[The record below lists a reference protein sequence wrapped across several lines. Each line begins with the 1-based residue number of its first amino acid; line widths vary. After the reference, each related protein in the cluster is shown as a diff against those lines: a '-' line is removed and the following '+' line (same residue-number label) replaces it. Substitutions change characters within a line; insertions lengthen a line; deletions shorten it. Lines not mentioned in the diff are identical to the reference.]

1 MSCKYTY
8 KNIFFNSKEDILDFL
23 SKNVIVKKQLSPPA
37 SPPTIPPTQDVNVV
51 LNPNAIGFKI
61 LQPEYYLTQS
71 VVSVADAKANMERKN
86 ALLRSVKNLNE
97 LPTKVR
103 IHTYPHKEVNKNE
116 ELYGKK
122 FQKLG
127 GGQLF
132 QIVHTSEEGVETIIY
147 EFRSLKHGFGL
158 SKGFVQELFP
168 RIIPFLPEKS
178 LLETTDTNG
187 YSNKQ
192 FFPDG
197 FENFY
202 SLYDVWNVMNETERA
217 DFLHKLNI
225 RREQMVEAFD
235 TQNVFD
241 AILKQERQQYELSRV
256 LGNYRTANRG
266 NTVASYGVDFKTE
279 VSVETL
285 PHSMYID
292 AQTGNQHQVVVLAD
306 FDRLYDG
313 EGVLKT
319 GEEYKSAMKKIVD
332 GLRVIVDSATG
343 QEKDRISDAI
353 IDQLAAQLNGDGFD
367 SVHFLNSGYNLVIS
381 DTSGKPYIKPLFPT
395 TDLKSNDALNK
406 NLYELVQNSKY
417 NQKSTR
423 TQGFHI
429 LLKNLSEKVGT
440 KVYVKNVNFN
450 FYTTDKKVNMYTLA
464 VSLEWVKD
472 GKKHNKT
479 IHVPVEDNNE
489 AAGRYEKNVSD
500 IQKKLAKQVEE
511 LFEVSD
517 VSVSFVA
524 SELKEPHDVATILKN
539 NNQVELGVFWDPR
552 YDDGNPKSDFRSGTP
567 VLFSEDRIVPKLIS
581 EEQTS
586 KRATDAV
593 TLPTIST
600 PVEIPEVSPVTII
613 PTTSGVSPIQE
624 QVNSF
629 IGKEGILL
637 QKDLKDRHNN
647 VVQIFGV
654 DIDKLMES
662 SEDAKSRVLTALGK
676 EDRASQ
682 FKSLKNQLSY
692 LYFNSKFEHLKP
704 LFTTDNKKVES
715 DCVIK

>member
-103 IHTYPHKEVNKNE
+103 IHTYPHKQVNKNE
-116 ELYGKK
+116 QLYNED
-122 FQKLG
+122 FLKLG

-132 QIVHTSEEGVETIIY
+132 QIVHTSEEGVETILY

-158 SKGFVQELFP
+158 RKTFLDSLFP
-168 RIIPFLPEKS
+168 RIAPFLKS
-178 LLETTDTNG
+178 KNLLETTDTNK

-192 FFPDG
+192 FFPNG
-197 FENFY
+197 FENYY
-202 SLYDVWNVMNETERA
+202 SLYDVWEVMNETERSE
-217 DFLHKLNI
+217 FLHKFNI

-241 AILKQERQQYELSRV
+241 AIMKQPTQQYELSR
-256 LGNYRTANRG
+256 LLADYKTSKRANIIP
-266 NTVASYGVDFKTE
+266 SYGVDFKTE
-279 VSVETL
+279 VGVDKL

-292 AQTGNQHQVVVLAD
+292 VQTGNQYRVVVLAD

-313 EGVLKT
+313 EGNLKT

-332 GLRVIVDSATG
+332 GLRVLIDGGTG
-343 QEKDRISDAI
+343 EEKDRIEDAI
-353 IDQLAAQLNGDGFD
+353 LNQLQAQLESDKLS
-367 SVHFLNSGYNLVIS
+367 SVHFLNSGYNLVLS
-381 DTSGKPYIKPLFPT
+381 DSEGKPYIKPLLPT
-395 TDLKSNDALNK
+395 TNLESNDALNQ
-406 NLYELVQNSKY
+406 NLYEFVQDPKN

-429 LLKNLSEKVGT
+429 LLTNLSEQVKT
-440 KVYVKNVNFN
+440 KVFVKNVNFN
-450 FYTTDKKVNMYTLA
+450 FYTKVDGTSMKSLA

-472 GKKHNKT
+472 EIKHNKT
-479 IHVPVEDNNE
+479 IHVLVSNIKEE
-489 AAGRYEKNVSD
+489 SGRYEKNISD
-500 IQKKLAKQVEE
+500 IQTKLAQKVGE
-511 LFEVSD
+511 LFGVSD

-524 SELKEPHDVATILKN
+524 SELKESHDVDTILKN

-552 YDDGNPKSDFRSGTP
+552 YDDGNPKSDFRNGTP
-567 VLFSEDRIVPKLIS
+567 VLFGDDRILPKLIS

-586 KRATDAV
+586 ETTTNAV
-593 TLPTIST
+593 TLPSISA
-600 PVEIPEVSPVTII
+600 PVEIPTATPVTVV
-613 PTTSGVSPIQE
+613 PTTAGVSPIQE